1 MVGRLV
7 VAALVVWFVVGL
19 VAVALYESGASAP
32 PERGRGTEV
41 PRPR

>member
-19 VAVALYESGASAP
+19 VAVALYESGGSAP